1 MNWFSKFLTSSIGQ
15 KVIMSITGLFLI
27 LFLVIHLIGN
37 LQLLKNDGGESFN
50 IYAAFMA
57 HNPLMKVVSITL
69 YASILLHAIQGI
81 LITLKNKGARKQK
94 YQVANTQTTS
104 FASRQMALLGTL
116 IFVFICIHMGDFWYK
131 MKFTDELPL
140 QKYATHTEYVKD
152 LYSRVYIAFQQLWIV
167 VVYVI
172 SMVVLT
178 FHLLHGF
185 QSAFQTLGL
194 NHRKYTPVIK
204 AIGTVFAILVP
215 LAFALIPVLMY
226 FN

>member
-57 HNPLMKVVSITL
+57 HNPLIKVVSITL

-94 YQVANTQTTS
+94 YLVSNTQTTS

-116 IFVFICIHMGDFWYK
+116 IFVFIC
-131 MKFTDELPL
+131 
-140 QKYATHTEYVKD
+140 
-152 LYSRVYIAFQQLWIV
+152 
-167 VVYVI
+167 
-172 SMVVLT
+172 
-178 FHLLHGF
+178 
-185 QSAFQTLGL
+185 L
-194 NHRKYTPVIK
+194 NF
-204 AIGTVFAILVP
+204 G
-215 LAFALIPVLMY
+215 
-226 FN
+226 